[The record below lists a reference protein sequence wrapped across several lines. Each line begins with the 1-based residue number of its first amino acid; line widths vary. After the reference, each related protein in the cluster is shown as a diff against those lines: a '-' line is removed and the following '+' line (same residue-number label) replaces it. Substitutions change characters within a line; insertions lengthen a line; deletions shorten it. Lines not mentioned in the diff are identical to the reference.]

1 MSAIQVRGHF
11 IPFVI
16 LVLCV
21 EMETIAFAMEEDQE
35 QMVRA
40 ELPFRKAFPCLAN
53 FVPAVAYRFCRF
65 HMVMMRDS
73 CNLLMVYHFRIVS
86 NFACVIFGGH
96 LPG

>member
-1 MSAIQVRGHF
+1 MSAILVRGHLF
-11 IPFVI
+11 PFVI

-53 FVPAVAYRFCRF
+53 FVPAVAYGFCRF
-65 HMVMMRDS
+65 HTVMMRDS
-73 CNLLMVYHFRIVS
+73 CILFMVYHFRIVS
-86 NFACVIFGGH
+86 NFACAIVGGH
-96 LPG
+96 LSD